1 MNFYEILLKSKA
13 LKLATQTMVGSACMV
28 MRELNKGS
36 TGKHI
41 MQMKDEV
48 CSLGGTAITGISQ
61 LEKHNVRAGFISC
74 IEEAT
79 KRAVSLSKF

>member
-1 MNFYEILLKSKA
+1 
-13 LKLATQTMVGSACMV
+13 MVGSACMV
-28 MRELNKGS
+28 MKELNKGS

-48 CSLGGTAITGISQ
+48 CSLGGTAITGITQ
-61 LEKHNVRAGFISC
+61 LEKHNVRAAFITC

-79 KRAVSLSKF
+79 KRAVTLSKF